1 MLYNILM
8 KKYKKKPW
16 SDAERKVLLT
26 NYNYVDK
33 EKLAEYLPGRSPT
46 AITSQAWQLRNRGLI
61 FK

>member
-1 MLYNILM
+1 M